1 MTLNGWN
8 TVEIKVESE
17 TRRVE
22 LDLNGKKKKIA
33 RNTWV
38 SAFEDYDP
46 ILLEYKMNLRFVMKH
61 HFVRNFPPVF

>member
-46 ILLEYKMNLRFVMKH
+46 ILLGYKMNLRLVMKH
-61 HFVRNFPPVF
+61 HFVRNFRPVF